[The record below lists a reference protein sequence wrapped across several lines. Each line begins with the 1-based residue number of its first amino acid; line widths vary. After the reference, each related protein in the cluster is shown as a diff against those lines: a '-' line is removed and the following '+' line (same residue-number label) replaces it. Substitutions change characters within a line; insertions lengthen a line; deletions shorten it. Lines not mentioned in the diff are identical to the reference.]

1 MLSMLKWWREY
12 TIAGLLAVVVGG
24 YKLWPEAAPCDTQ
37 VQVVKEKEQLKQT
50 VTTVTKKPDGTVEEK
65 TVQTEKDTKVSSQT
79 ADKKSRYSVGAYVNT
94 ADRGDY
100 RVDVGARLGDLPAFG
115 VVGYEFNDKTV
126 YAGVRLEF

>member
-79 ADKKSRYSVGAYVNT
+79 ADKKSMYGVGVYVNT
-94 ADRGDY
+94 ADRADY
-100 RVDVGARLGDLPAFG
+100 RIDASVRLGTLPVHA
-115 VVGYEFNDKTV
+115 VAGYEFKDKTI
-126 YAGVRLEF
+126 YTGVRLEF